1 MSKTGHWE
9 SAVAV
14 LICSQL
20 LSYLKRM
27 QLPKKDAELNQVK
40 NWRPITLLNCD
51 YKIAAKAIA
60 NRVKKA
66 LPKLINNDQTGFMKG
81 RFIGEN
87 IRLIDSVIK
96 FAATKNIPGLLLF
109 LDFEKAFD
117 TVEWAFI
124 HKTLQHFNFGPSLVN
139 CINTFYNNSES
150 CVLNNGWSSNFFKL
164 ERGVRQGCPLSPYLF
179 ILCVEILAEK
189 VRTCQNIKGIKVF
202 GQEIKISQYADDTT
216 LILDGSNEAFTS
228 SLQVLDDF
236 RKISGLKLNDKKTEV
251 LWIGANKGS
260 GVILCPE
267 KDFKWVKKKVK
278 ALGVWFSTNPE
289 EVTGVNFS
297 EKQMKITNCLSCWEN
312 RRLSL
317 MGKITVKEPDCLS
330 TCLYP
335 VALTNRALYFK

>member
-1 MSKTGHWE
+1 
-9 SAVAV
+9 
-14 LICSQL
+14 
-20 LSYLKRM
+20 
-27 QLPKKDAELNQVK
+27 
-40 NWRPITLLNCD
+40 
-51 YKIAAKAIA
+51 
-60 NRVKKA
+60 
-66 LPKLINNDQTGFMKG
+66 MKG

-87 IRLIDSVIK
+87 IRLIDGVIK
-96 FAATKNIPGLLLF
+96 FAATKNIPGLQLF
-109 LDFEKAFD
+109 LGFERAFD

-164 ERGVRQGCPLSPYLF
+164 ERGVRQGCPLSPYLL
-179 ILCVEILAEK
+179 ILCIEILAEK

-236 RKISGLKLNDKKTEV
+236 RKISGLELNDKKTEV

-267 KDFKWVKKKVK
+267 KDFKLVKKKSK
-278 ALGVWFSTNPE
+278 SFR
-289 EVTGVNFS
+289 
-297 EKQMKITNCLSCWEN
+297 CLVFNQPRTRHGCK
-312 RRLSL
+312 L
-317 MGKITVKEPDCLS
+317 
-330 TCLYP
+330 
-335 VALTNRALYFK
+335 F